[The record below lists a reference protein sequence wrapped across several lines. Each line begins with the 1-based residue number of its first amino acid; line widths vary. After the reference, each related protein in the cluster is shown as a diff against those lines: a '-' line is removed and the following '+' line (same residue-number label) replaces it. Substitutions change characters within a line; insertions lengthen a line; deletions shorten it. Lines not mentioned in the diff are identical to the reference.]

1 MIVNLT
7 DEEIRILR
15 SLLIG
20 REVSTIPQTTRQR
33 IVLKLHAALEEILLG
48 EEASKDNRPVSIH

>member
-20 REVSTIPQTTRQR
+20 RELHTIPVIARQR
-33 IVLKLHAALEEILLG
+33 IVLKLHAALEEMRA
-48 EEASKDNRPVSIH
+48 EEASKDSRTVSIQ